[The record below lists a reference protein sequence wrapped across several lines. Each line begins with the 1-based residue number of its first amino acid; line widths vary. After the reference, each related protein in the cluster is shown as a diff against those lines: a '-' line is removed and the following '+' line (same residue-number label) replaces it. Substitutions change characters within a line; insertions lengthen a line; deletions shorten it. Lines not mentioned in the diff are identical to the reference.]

1 MEKLL
6 VSFVIPVFNSDEHI
20 ARCLLSIRNLQ
31 FPKGGYEVVIMD
43 NGSTDKTHQILRDMG
58 FSFHVVPRVSV
69 SALRNRGVAL
79 AKGEYVAFVD
89 SDVELSPQWLQ
100 TGLAV
105 FADTRV
111 VASGCFPGVPKDA
124 TWVQRTWDLH
134 QRGRQDQ
141 VKLTPTSW
149 LSSMNLIVRRADF
162 QMVSG
167 FNERLETAEDVDL
180 CYRLGQRGT
189 ILRNP
194 AMEAVHWGEA
204 RDLRKFWQKEVWRGL
219 GSLKGVLSHG
229 LRWDELPSLGY
240 PLYVIC
246 IVLLFCVGIFF
257 DLWYG
262 QTLLIPFFFILLLL
276 PALLLAVNTARLAKR
291 PQAISQLCL
300 LYFIYGLARAY
311 AAVKA

>member
-6 VSFVIPVFNSDEHI
+6 VSFVIPVFNAE
-20 ARCLLSIRNLQ
+20 AYLTRCLLAIRNLH
-31 FPKGGYEVVIMD
+31 FSEEGYEVVIMD

-58 FSFHVVPRVSV
+58 FCFHVIPRISV

-105 FADTRV
+105 FSDKRV
-111 VASGCFPGVPKDA
+111 VASGCFPGVPKEA

-134 QRGRQDQ
+134 QRGRQEQ
-141 VKLTPTSW
+141 AKPASTPW

-162 QMVSG
+162 QKISG

-180 CYRLGQRGT
+180 CYRLGQRGM

-194 AMEAVHWGEA
+194 AMKAVHWVKHGICENSG
-204 RDLRKFWQKEVWRGL
+204 RRK
-219 GSLKGVLSHG
+219 
-229 LRWDELPSLGY
+229 
-240 PLYVIC
+240 
-246 IVLLFCVGIFF
+246 
-257 DLWYG
+257 YG
-262 QTLLIPFFFILLLL
+262 
-276 PALLLAVNTARLAKR
+276 
-291 PQAISQLCL
+291 
-300 LYFIYGLARAY
+300 GD
-311 AAVKA
+311 